1 MPLIAI
7 FDKIGIMDKTKDGPP
22 LFKLILNKSLP
33 IEELISE
40 YKTNSIT
47 DEDGKSL
54 LHYAI

>member
-1 MPLIAI
+1 
-7 FDKIGIMDKTKDGPP
+7 MDKTKDGAP

-40 YKTNSIT
+40 HKIKSIA